1 MIIKCVLVL
10 PSWLEIKIKNLNGA
24 IEYLFQKQLVQLHIV
39 RLMKKIKKIDY
50 ALVISNVGGPG
61 KFGYKQSFQKD
72 SYINQEVE
80 NIFKQLNKQYTKYPF
95 DISGSDERQ
104 FSTQG
109 FKINSVSITKN
120 KYYE

>member
-1 MIIKCVLVL
+1 
-10 PSWLEIKIKNLNGA
+10 
-24 IEYLFQKQLVQLHIV
+24 
-39 RLMKKIKKIDY
+39 MKKIKKIDY

-109 FKINSVSITKN
+109 LKLILYLLQKTNTTNIKN
-120 KYYE
+120 IIHLMII